1 MLTYDFHDLL
11 QEKTREQREAE
22 LIPKVSEALQLGIKV
37 TEEAFEALDSN
48 VVNSDSEDDDD
59 TNYRVDPILEPKV

>member
-1 MLTYDFHDLL
+1 
-11 QEKTREQREAE
+11 

-37 TEEAFEALDSN
+37 TEEAFETLDSN

-59 TNYRVDPILEPKV
+59 TNYRVDPINNT